1 MGSCFHLRLQHYGLR
16 LLLHTESVNMKL
28 VECVPNFSNG
38 RDRSI
43 VESIVHSIESAGQV
57 RILNVEMDANHN
69 RSVVSFAAPPDS
81 ALEAAF
87 AGIKTA
93 ADLIDMTKHTGEHPR
108 FGAADVIPFIP
119 LSDSTLA
126 ECSELAHRL
135 GKRVGEELGIPVY
148 MYGEAA
154 VSETRKNLEDIRNK
168 NFQYEQLRESI
179 NAPRWKPDYGPAS
192 VGRQGASIIGSRD
205 FLVAYNVNLNTQ
217 DLATGKK
224 IAKALRARDGGLTFV
239 KALAFYLE
247 DKKCVQIS
255 MNLTNYRKTPI
266 YRAFEMVSLEASRYG
281 LVPFES
287 EVVGL
292 VPMEALEETAK
303 FYLRLNGFSTEQ
315 ILENKLF
322 QGVHGKEDDF
332 MERLASASPTPGGG
346 SASAHV
352 GAIAAA
358 LDSMVASLTVGK
370 KKYAEYQE
378 EMTHIAERSRE
389 ILSTLTRY
397 SVEDE
402 EAFAQ
407 LAAVWKMPKNTDE
420 EIRARDAAMAE
431 ALNRNIESPWNIAR
445 ASYEVIELAEKLV
458 RYGNRNAIT
467 DAACATLFGLGAVK
481 GALLNVLI
489 NLKSVKN
496 KAQVEQEKIKIKL
509 FIEQAQAV
517 HDRTMKI
524 INGELW

>member
-1 MGSCFHLRLQHYGLR
+1 
-16 LLLHTESVNMKL
+16 MKL

-43 VESIVHSIESAGQV
+43 VDSIVQSIAAVSQV
-57 RILNVEMDANHN
+57 RILNVEMDASHN

-81 ALEAAF
+81 AVEAAF

-93 ADLIDMTKHTGEHPR
+93 TDLIDMTRHTGEHPR
-108 FGAADVIPFIP
+108 FGSADVIPFIP
-119 LSDSTLA
+119 LSGSTLE
-126 ECSELAHRL
+126 ECSALAHRL
-135 GKRVGEELGIPVY
+135 GKRVGEELGVPVY

-154 VSETRKNLEDIRNK
+154 VSGSRKNLEDIRNK
-168 NFQYEQLRESI
+168 NFQFEQLRESI
-179 NAPRWKPDYGPAS
+179 TAPQWKPDYGPAS
-192 VGRQGASIIGSRD
+192 LGRQGASIIGSRD
-205 FLVAYNVNLNTQ
+205 FLIAYNVNLNTQ
-217 DLATGKK
+217 DLAIGKK

-239 KALAFYLE
+239 KALAFFLE

-287 EVVGL
+287 EIVGL
-292 VPMEALEETAK
+292 VPMEAMEETGK
-303 FYLRLNGFSTEQ
+303 FYLRLNGFSSDQ

-322 QGVHGKEDDF
+322 VGTRGTEDDF

-370 KKYAEYQE
+370 KKYIEYQE
-378 EMTHIAERSRE
+378 EMTHIAERSRK
-389 ILSTLTRY
+389 ILSTLSRY
-397 SVEDE
+397 SIEDE
-402 EAFAQ
+402 EAFSQ
-407 LAAVWKMPKNTDE
+407 LAAVWKMPKNTEE
-420 EIRARDAAMAE
+420 EIRARDAAME
-431 ALNRNIESPWNIAR
+431 RALNRNIESPWNIAR
-445 ASYEVIELAEKLV
+445 ASYETIELAEKLV
-458 RYGNRNAIT
+458 KYGNRNAIT
-467 DAACATLFGLGAVK
+467 DAACATLFGMGAIK
-481 GALLNVLI
+481 GALFNVLI
-489 NLKSVKN
+489 NLKSMKDKVR
-496 KAQVEQEKIKIKL
+496 VEQEKIKIKL
-509 FIEQAQAV
+509 FIEQAQTV
-517 HDRTMKI
+517 HDRTLKI